1 MRTLTERLAPG
12 QTLGA
17 RHVNGLEDGLEA
29 TAMTP
34 STGNRT
40 TRGSFLWTVTAV
52 GAGRGASAVTIKR
65 PFDLADKAAT
75 TFSVMSYTGRTQGVA
90 VLGVWRTVSD
100 GAGLT
105 WDAATKWTSAVQSAA
120 CYVYIKID
128 REAPTTPSIIIGAIL
143 PDGTDTVEY
152 HPLWY
157 IPFADGALT
166 WADVVDMRAAIRLP
180 AMA

>member
-1 MRTLTERLAPG
+1 MRTLTERMAPG

-17 RHVNGLEDGLEA
+17 RHLNAIEDGMAAAALTSDGA
-29 TAMTP
+29 
-34 STGNRT
+34 SRT
-40 TRGSFLWTVTAV
+40 TRGSFLSRFTSFV
-52 GAGRGASAVTIKR
+52 SAVDTAKR

-75 TFSVMSYTGRTQGVA
+75 TFSVMDQTGRTKGVA
-90 VLGVWRTVSD
+90 VVGIWRTVTD

-105 WDAATKWTSAVQSAA
+105 WDEATKWTSAVQSAA

-128 REAPTTPSIIIGAIL
+128 REAPTAPSIIIGASL